1 MAAAAGTS
9 HDTVIRELLVR
20 YLDAC
25 APAVMHTA
33 RRMTYAQAYGCGVDP
48 SGVSAVRVFGEFADL
63 LHRRRLDLVFLEDD
77 PARCDR
83 LADRLAAAVA
93 ELGLPDRCRV
103 HTSTGALLPA
113 LTEAGAFGA
122 PIVAFVDAAGRPA
135 PDAETL
141 AAIAGDP
148 GGELLVVL
156 DPDEPDASPAEF
168 RRGLHAAGFAL
179 VASVELVDAS
189 GRSRPLC
196 FGTNTERH
204 LDVIKDA
211 LWAVDEYAGVRYRD
225 PADPDRAL
233 LDISLTPNVGPLRR
247 LLRDQVRAH
256 GPSTVADLRRY
267 ARAQT
272 VYRPADA
279 TRALQSLV
287 TAGAVRREPAHGR
300 LTAETLILPR

>member
-25 APAVMHTA
+25 APAVLHSA
-33 RRMTYAQAYGCGVDP
+33 RRMTYAQANGCRVDP
-48 SGVSAVRVFGEFADL
+48 SGVAALRVFGEFADL
-63 LHRRRLDLVFLEDD
+63 LHRRRLDLVYVEDD
-77 PARCDR
+77 RARQER
-83 LADRLAAAVA
+83 LADRLAQVVA
-93 ELGLPDRCRV
+93 ELGLPEQCRV
-103 HTSTGALLPA
+103 HTATGALLPA
-113 LTEAGAFGA
+113 LTEAGAFNG
-122 PIVAFVDAAGRPA
+122 PIVAFLDTAGGPA

-141 AAIAGDP
+141 AALAHDK
-148 GGELLVVL
+148 GGEVLVVL
-156 DPDEPDASPAEF
+156 ESGPEPGPGDF
-168 RRGLHAAGFAL
+168 RRRLHEAGFAQ
-179 VASVELVDAS
+179 VTSVELVDAP
-189 GRSRPLC
+189 GRGRALF
-196 FGTNTERH
+196 FGTNAERH
-204 LDVIKDA
+204 VDTVKDA

-247 LLRDQVRAH
+247 LLLDQVRAH

-267 ARAQT
+267 ARDET

-287 TAGAVRREPAHGR
+287 TAGSVRREPAQGR
-300 LTAETLILPR
+300 LTTETLILPR